1 MMHTATGPARTMTAS
16 VGPVTPAPVPDEPAG
31 DDFASLV
38 PVFVEHAA
46 CHPDDPRRA
55 ELRDRLVVSYLPVAR
70 NIARRFAR
78 RGEPTEDLEQV
89 ATVGLMHA
97 VDRFDPGR
105 ERDFLSYAV
114 PTIMGE
120 VRRYFRDS
128 AWSVRTPRSVKDR
141 YLAVGTATSAL
152 SQRLGRAPTVPEI
165 ATHLGLTREEVAEAV
180 AAHGS
185 YHPASLDETL
195 GEGED
200 SSLANILGSVDPEF
214 DRVEVR
220 SLVHSLVASLPA
232 RERTMLALRFVHEQT
247 QAEIASVLCIS
258 QMHVSRL
265 LTRTLAQLRAQVEAQ
280 IRADEGDGPPVA
292 V

>member
-1 MMHTATGPARTMTAS
+1 
-16 VGPVTPAPVPDEPAG
+16 
-31 DDFASLV
+31 
-38 PVFVEHAA
+38 
-46 CHPDDPRRA
+46 
-55 ELRDRLVVSYLPVAR
+55 
-70 NIARRFAR
+70 
-78 RGEPTEDLEQV
+78 
-89 ATVGLMHA
+89 
-97 VDRFDPGR
+97 
-105 ERDFLSYAV
+105 
-114 PTIMGE
+114 
-120 VRRYFRDS
+120 
-128 AWSVRTPRSVKDR
+128 
-141 YLAVGTATSAL
+141 
-152 SQRLGRAPTVPEI
+152 
-165 ATHLGLTREEVAEAV
+165 VAEAV

-220 SLVHSLVASLPA
+220 SLVHSLVASLPP

-280 IRADEGDGPPVA
+280 VRADEGDGPPVA

>member
-1 MMHTATGPARTMTAS
+1 
-16 VGPVTPAPVPDEPAG
+16 
-31 DDFASLV
+31 
-38 PVFVEHAA
+38 
-46 CHPDDPRRA
+46 
-55 ELRDRLVVSYLPVAR
+55 
-70 NIARRFAR
+70 
-78 RGEPTEDLEQV
+78 
-89 ATVGLMHA
+89 
-97 VDRFDPGR
+97 
-105 ERDFLSYAV
+105 
-114 PTIMGE
+114 
-120 VRRYFRDS
+120 
-128 AWSVRTPRSVKDR
+128 VKDR

-152 SQRLGRAPTVPEI
+152 SQHLGRAPTIAEI
-165 ATHLGLTREEVAEAV
+165 ATHLTLTREEVAEAV

-195 GEGED
+195 GEGDD

-220 SLVHSLVASLPA
+220 ELVRSLVASLPP

-265 LTRTLAQLRAQVEAQ
+265 LTRTLAQLRSQVEAQ
-280 IRADEGDGPPVA
+280 IRAEEGDGPPVA

>member
-1 MMHTATGPARTMTAS
+1 MAGRSSDYDEYVPLLQEYATLP
-16 VGPVTPAPVPDEPAG
+16 E
-31 DDFASLV
+31 
-38 PVFVEHAA
+38 
-46 CHPDDPRRA
+46 DDPRR
-55 ELRDRLVVSYLPVAR
+55 ERVRERLVHGFLPVAR

-78 RGEPTEDLEQV
+78 RGEPTDDLEQV
-89 ATVGLMHA
+89 ASLGLLHA
-97 VDRFDPGR
+97 IERFDPGR

-220 SLVHSLVASLPA
+220 SLVNSLVA
-232 RERTMLALRFVHEQT
+232 
-247 QAEIASVLCIS
+247 
-258 QMHVSRL
+258 
-265 LTRTLAQLRAQVEAQ
+265 
-280 IRADEGDGPPVA
+280 
-292 V
+292 

>member
-1 MMHTATGPARTMTAS
+1 MTHADS
-16 VGPVTPAPVPDEPAG
+16 DDAVGE
-31 DDFASLV
+31 DFAALV

-46 CHPDDPRRA
+46 CARDDPRRSD
-55 ELRDRLVVSYLPVAR
+55 LRDRLVVSYLPVAR

-128 AWSVRTPRSVKDR
+128 AWSVRTPRSIKDR
-141 YLAVGTATSAL
+141 YLAVGAATSML
-152 SQRLGRAPTVPEI
+152 SQRLGRAPTVLEI
-165 ATHLGLTREEVAEAV
+165 AEHLGIGRDEVAEAV

-195 GEGED
+195 GEGDD
-200 SSLANILGSVDPEF
+200 SSLANVLGAADPEF

-220 SLVHSLVASLPA
+220 SLVHSLVASLPV

-247 QAEIASVLCIS
+247 QAEIAAQLCIS

-280 IRADEGDGPPVA
+280 IRADEGEGPLLA